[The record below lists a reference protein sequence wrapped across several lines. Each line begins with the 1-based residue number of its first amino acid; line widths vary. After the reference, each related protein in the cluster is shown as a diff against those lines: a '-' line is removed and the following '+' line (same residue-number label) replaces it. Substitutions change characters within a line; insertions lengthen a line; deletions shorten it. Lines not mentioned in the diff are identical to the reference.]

1 MPDTL
6 VLAYSGRPAA
16 AREIARLATSTG
28 AEIVTVTLDLG
39 QAEDLEQICLEA
51 RAAGAAR
58 THVVDARDR
67 FAAEALLP
75 ALRAGA
81 TGASAVRPT
90 ALARPIV
97 AAVLAEVARME
108 KTSLVAHG
116 GVGADGAAFAR
127 LLADHAP
134 DLEIVAL
141 DAAATARDATAPRIG
156 ANLWGRTV
164 VFPAPSDAWTP
175 MPATLFT
182 RTSDPTA
189 GVTQPAQV
197 DLTFEHGVPVAVN
210 GIPMSFLEVAEVVD
224 TIAGDHGVG
233 RIDQIAP
240 AFAPAGL
247 RRGDREITEAP
258 AAVTLATAL
267 ADLERA
273 RLDPRLAMLKKQLS
287 AQYAAIVDSGDWY
300 SPTRQALDAFV
311 ATAMSSVSGTVRVM
325 LSRGACRVAGRE
337 LADPSPRA
345 VTSSSAGV
353 EPAL

>member
-6 VLAYSGRPAA
+6 VLAYSGRPVA
-16 AREIARLATSTG
+16 AREIARLAASTG
-28 AEIVTVTLDLG
+28 AEIVTVTVDLG

-51 RAAGAAR
+51 RTAGAAR

-67 FAAEALLP
+67 FAAEVLMP

-81 TGASAVRPT
+81 TGASVRPT

-97 AAVLAEVARME
+97 AAVLAEIARME

-116 GVGADGAAFAR
+116 GAGADGAAFAR

-134 DLEIVAL
+134 GLEVVAL
-141 DAAATARDATAPRIG
+141 DAAATARAATAPRIG

-164 VFPAPSDAWTP
+164 VLPAPSDAWTP
-175 MPATLFT
+175 TPATLFT
-182 RTSDPTA
+182 RTSDPTS

-233 RIDQIAP
+233 RIGQIT
-240 AFAPAGL
+240 
-247 RRGDREITEAP
+247 DREITEAP

-273 RLDPRLAMLKKQLS
+273 RLDPRLAMLKMQLG

-300 SPTRQALDAFV
+300 SPARQALDAFV
-311 ATAMSSVSGTVRVM
+311 ATAMSPVSGTVRVM

-337 LADPSPRA
+337 LGDQAPLA
-345 VTSSSAGV
+345 SSSAGV

>member
-6 VLAYSGRPAA
+6 VLAYSGRPEA
-16 AREIARLATSTG
+16 AREIARLAASTG
-28 AEIVTVTLDLG
+28 TEIVTVTLDLG

-51 RAAGAAR
+51 RTAGAAR

-67 FAAEALLP
+67 FAADVLLP

-108 KTSLVAHG
+108 KTSFVAHG
-116 GVGADGAAFAR
+116 GVGADLAAFAR

-134 DLEIVAL
+134 DLEVVAL
-141 DAAATARDATAPRIG
+141 DTAATMRDTTAPRIG

-164 VFPAPSDAWTP
+164 LFPAPSDAWTP

-182 RTSDPTA
+182 RTSDPVA
-189 GVTQPAQV
+189 DLSQPAQV

-233 RIDQIAP
+233 RI
-240 AFAPAGL
+240 G
-247 RRGDREITEAP
+247 GDCEITEAP

-273 RLDPRLAMLKKQLS
+273 CLDPRLAMLKMQLS
-287 AQYAAIVDSGDWY
+287 AQYAAIVESGDWY
-300 SPTRQALDAFV
+300 SPTRLALDAFV
-311 ATAMSSVSGTVRVM
+311 ATAMSSISGTVRVM
-325 LSRGACRVAGRE
+325 LSRGACRVAGRD
-337 LADPSPRA
+337 LAAPSPRVVA
-345 VTSSSAGV
+345 SSSAGV

>member
-1 MPDTL
+1 MPSTL
-6 VLAYSGRPAA
+6 VLAYSGRPGA
-16 AREIARLATSTG
+16 EGLIRLLAEKTG
-28 AEIVTVTLDLG
+28 ADIVTVTLDLG

-51 RAAGAAR
+51 RTAGAAR

-67 FAAEALLP
+67 FAADVLLP

-81 TGASAVRPT
+81 TGATAQRPM

-97 AAVLAEVARME
+97 AAVLTEVARVE
-108 KTSLVAHG
+108 KTSLVSHG
-116 GVGADGAAFAR
+116 AVGADQAAFAR

-134 DLEIVAL
+134 DLRVVTAGTPRTAA
-141 DAAATARDATAPRIG
+141 DAAAPRVA
-156 ANLWGRTV
+156 ANLWGRSAL
-164 VFPAPSDAWTP
+164 FPAPSDGGTP

-182 RTSDPTA
+182 RTSDPAA
-189 GVTQPAQV
+189 GVSEPAHV
-197 DLTFEHGVPVAVN
+197 DLTFACGVPVAVN

-233 RIDQIAP
+233 RIDQIVGP
-240 AFAPAGL
+240 A
-247 RRGDREITEAP
+247 REITEAP

-273 RLDPRLAMLKKQLS
+273 RLDSRLAMLKMQLG
-287 AQYAAIVDSGDWY
+287 AQYAAIVDSGDWF
-300 SPTRQALDAFV
+300 SSTRQALDAFI
-311 ATAMSSVSGTVRVM
+311 ASAMAQVSGTVRVM
-325 LSRGACRVAGRE
+325 LSRGVCRVVGRE
-337 LADPSPRA
+337 LGAASPHA

>member
-1 MPDTL
+1 
-6 VLAYSGRPAA
+6 VLAYSGRPEA
-16 AREIARLATSTG
+16 AREIARLAATTG

-51 RAAGAAR
+51 RTAGAAR

-67 FAAEALLP
+67 FAADVLLP
-75 ALRAGA
+75 ALRTGA

-134 DLEIVAL
+134 DLEVVAL
-141 DAAATARDATAPRIG
+141 DTAATARDTTAPRIG

-164 VFPAPSDAWTP
+164 LFPAPSDAWTP

-233 RIDQIAP
+233 RIDQITGP
-240 AFAPAGL
+240 AFAPPGL

-273 RLDPRLAMLKKQLS
+273 RLDPRLAMLKMQLS

-300 SPTRQALDAFV
+300 SPTRVALDAFI

-325 LSRGACRVAGRE
+325 LSRGACRVVGRE
-337 LADPSPRA
+337 LASPSPRA
-345 VTSSSAGV
+345 MTSSSAGV

>member
-6 VLAYSGRPAA
+6 VLAYSGRPEA
-16 AREIARLATSTG
+16 AREIGRLAASTG

-51 RAAGAAR
+51 RTAGAAR

-67 FAAEALLP
+67 FAADVLLP

-81 TGASAVRPT
+81 TGATAVRPT

-116 GVGADGAAFAR
+116 GMGADLAAFAR

-134 DLEIVAL
+134 DLEVVAL
-141 DAAATARDATAPRIG
+141 NTAATARDATAPRIG

-164 VFPAPSDAWTP
+164 LFPAPSDAWTP

-182 RTSDPTA
+182 RTSDPA
-189 GVTQPAQV
+189 ADVTQPAQV

-224 TIAGDHGVG
+224 TIGGDC
-233 RIDQIAP
+233 
-240 AFAPAGL
+240 
-247 RRGDREITEAP
+247 EITEAP

-273 RLDPRLAMLKKQLS
+273 RLDPRLAMLKIQLS

-300 SPTRQALDAFV
+300 SPTRLALDAFV
-311 ATAMSSVSGTVRVM
+311 ATAMSSVSGTVRMM
-325 LSRGACRVAGRE
+325 LSRGACRVIGRE
-337 LADPSPRA
+337 LAVPSPRA
-345 VTSSSAGV
+345 VASSPAGV

>member
-1 MPDTL
+1 L
-6 VLAYSGRPAA
+6 VLAYSGRPEA
-16 AREIARLATSTG
+16 AREIARLAATTG
-28 AEIVTVTLDLG
+28 AEIVTVTVDLG

-51 RAAGAAR
+51 RTAGAAR

-67 FAAEALLP
+67 FAAEILLP
-75 ALRAGA
+75 ALRAGV
-81 TGASAVRPT
+81 TGPSAVRPT
-90 ALARPIV
+90 ALERPIV

-108 KTSLVAHG
+108 KTPLVAHG
-116 GVGADGAAFAR
+116 GVGADHAAFAR

-134 DLEIVAL
+134 DLEVVAL
-141 DAAATARDATAPRIG
+141 DTAATAGDAAAPRIA

-164 VFPAPSDAWTP
+164 LFPALSDAWTP
-175 MPATLFT
+175 MPAALFT
-182 RTSDPTA
+182 RTSDPAA

-233 RIDQIAP
+233 RIDQIT
-240 AFAPAGL
+240 
-247 RRGDREITEAP
+247 EITEAP
-258 AAVTLATAL
+258 GAVTLATAL

-273 RLDPRLAMLKKQLS
+273 CLDPRLAVLKTELS

-300 SPTRQALDAFV
+300 STTRQALDAFV

-345 VTSSSAGV
+345 VSPSAAGV

>member
-6 VLAYSGRPAA
+6 VLAYSGRPEA
-16 AREIARLATSTG
+16 AREIARLAASTG
-28 AEIVTVTLDLG
+28 AEIVTVTVDLG

-51 RAAGAAR
+51 RTAGAAR

-67 FAAEALLP
+67 FAAEVLLP

-81 TGASAVRPT
+81 TGPSAVRPI

-97 AAVLAEVARME
+97 AAVLADVARME
-108 KTSLVAHG
+108 NTSLVAHG
-116 GVGADGAAFAR
+116 GAGADGAAFAR
-127 LLADHAP
+127 LLADHAS
-134 DLEIVAL
+134 DLEVVAL
-141 DAAATARDATAPRIG
+141 DTAATARDGAAPRIA

-164 VFPAPSDAWTP
+164 LFPAPSDAWTP

-189 GVTQPAQV
+189 DVTQPARV

-233 RIDQIAP
+233 RIEQRTD
-240 AFAPAGL
+240 G
-247 RRGDREITEAP
+247 EITEAP
-258 AAVTLATAL
+258 AAITLATAL

-273 RLDPRLAMLKKQLS
+273 CLDPRLATLKMQLS

-300 SPTRQALDAFV
+300 SPARQALDTFV
-311 ATAMSSVSGTVRVM
+311 ARAMSPVSGTVRMV

-337 LADPSPRA
+337 VADPPSRV

>member
-6 VLAYSGRPAA
+6 VLAYSGRPEA
-16 AREIARLATSTG
+16 AREIARLAASTG

-51 RAAGAAR
+51 RTAGAAR

-67 FAAEALLP
+67 FAADVLLP

-116 GVGADGAAFAR
+116 GMGADLTAFAR

-134 DLEIVAL
+134 ELEVVAL
-141 DAAATARDATAPRIG
+141 DTAATARDATAPRIG

-164 VFPAPSDAWTP
+164 LFPAPSDAWTP

-189 GVTQPAQV
+189 DVTQPAQV

-210 GIPMSFLEVAEVVD
+210 GIAMSFLEVAEVVD

-233 RIDQIAP
+233 RI
-240 AFAPAGL
+240 G
-247 RRGDREITEAP
+247 GDCEITEAP

-273 RLDPRLAMLKKQLS
+273 CLDPRLAMLKMQLS

-300 SPTRQALDAFV
+300 SPTRLALDAFV
-311 ATAMSSVSGTVRVM
+311 ATAMSSISGTVRVM
-325 LSRGACRVAGRE
+325 LSRGACRVAGRD
-337 LADPSPRA
+337 LAAPSPRA
-345 VTSSSAGV
+345 VASSSAGV

>member
-1 MPDTL
+1 MSDVL
-6 VLAYSGRPAA
+6 VLAYSGRPEA
-16 AREIARLATSTG
+16 AREIARLAASTG

-51 RAAGAAR
+51 RTAGAAR

-67 FAAEALLP
+67 FAAEVLLP

-81 TGASAVRPT
+81 TGASAVRPI

-97 AAVLAEVARME
+97 AAVLADVARME

-116 GVGADGAAFAR
+116 GIGADRAAFAR

-134 DLEIVAL
+134 DLEVLAL
-141 DAAATARDATAPRIG
+141 DTAAAARDTTAPRIG

-233 RIDQIAP
+233 RIDQITGAE
-240 AFAPAGL
+240 
-247 RRGDREITEAP
+247 REITEAP

-273 RLDPRLAMLKKQLS
+273 RLDPRLAMLKMPLS

-311 ATAMSSVSGTVRVM
+311 VAAMSSVSGTVRVM
-325 LSRGACRVAGRE
+325 LSRGACRVVGRDF
-337 LADPSPRA
+337 AVPSSRV

-353 EPAL
+353 EPPL

>member
-6 VLAYSGRPAA
+6 VLAYSGRPEA
-16 AREIARLATSTG
+16 AREIARLAASTG

-51 RAAGAAR
+51 RTAGAAR

-67 FAAEALLP
+67 FAADVLLP

-116 GVGADGAAFAR
+116 GMGADLTAFAR

-134 DLEIVAL
+134 ELEVVAL
-141 DAAATARDATAPRIG
+141 DTAATARDATAPRIG

-164 VFPAPSDAWTP
+164 LFPAPSDAWTP

-189 GVTQPAQV
+189 DVTQPAQV

-210 GIPMSFLEVAEVVD
+210 GIAMSFLEVAEVVD

-233 RIDQIAP
+233 RI
-240 AFAPAGL
+240 G
-247 RRGDREITEAP
+247 GDCEITEAP
-258 AAVTLATAL
+258 AAVTLATAH

-273 RLDPRLAMLKKQLS
+273 CLDPRLAMLKMQLS

-300 SPTRQALDAFV
+300 SPTRLALDAFV
-311 ATAMSSVSGTVRVM
+311 ATAMSSISGTVRVM
-325 LSRGACRVAGRE
+325 LSRGACRVAGRD
-337 LADPSPRA
+337 LAAPSPRA
-345 VTSSSAGV
+345 VASSSAGV